1 MDKNKEQI
9 IKPGLYLISTPI
21 GNMQDITFRAINIL
35 KKSDIILCEDTRR
48 SFNLLSY
55 YNIKKKLFSY
65 HKFNEKKN
73 SEKIINL
80 IKENKVVSLISDAGT
95 PTISDP
101 GLVLVKKCI
110 QQDLNVHP
118 IPGSSAV
125 IAAMSVS
132 GFEDKFLFYG
142 FLNKKEN
149 ELNKVLKSIANLDY
163 SLIFFIPANKINFY
177 LNLFKKYFNNREILI
192 AKEITKIHEEFIRGK
207 IDSIKPFPQEA
218 KGELTVIISK
228 QVIKNN
234 SKNVINESVK
244 LEIKKMLKKYSHKD
258 VVEYIVKKENLPKK
272 LIYDYCLKIKW
283 KKKLLIIFT
292 LFLLTSCVGS
302 STSGV
307 FGSGVS
313 IALDPRTL
321 GTQIDDSIMQKNLQA
336 RLALTEKKYLIK
348 LSVKVLDGRIFLS
361 GKVDEAEEKLKVT
374 KMAWE
379 TKGARSVKNNIV
391 VKQKFSFKNA
401 AVDVLITSQLRTA
414 LILNK
419 KVKAANFNID
429 TVNQKTYVFG
439 IAHSNEE
446 KKEIIQEAKQI
457 VDLKELI
464 TSILLVS
471 DLSRKKE

>member
-1 MDKNKEQI
+1 M
-9 IKPGLYLISTPI
+9 
-21 GNMQDITFRAINIL
+21 
-35 KKSDIILCEDTRR
+35 
-48 SFNLLSY
+48 
-55 YNIKKKLFSY
+55 
-65 HKFNEKKN
+65 
-73 SEKIINL
+73 
-80 IKENKVVSLISDAGT
+80 
-95 PTISDP
+95 
-101 GLVLVKKCI
+101 
-110 QQDLNVHP
+110 
-118 IPGSSAV
+118 
-125 IAAMSVS
+125 
-132 GFEDKFLFYG
+132 
-142 FLNKKEN
+142 
-149 ELNKVLKSIANLDY
+149 
-163 SLIFFIPANKINFY
+163 
-177 LNLFKKYFNNREILI
+177 
-192 AKEITKIHEEFIRGK
+192 
-207 IDSIKPFPQEA
+207 
-218 KGELTVIISK
+218 
-228 QVIKNN
+228 
-234 SKNVINESVK
+234 
-244 LEIKKMLKKYSHKD
+244 
-258 VVEYIVKKENLPKK
+258 
-272 LIYDYCLKIKW
+272 

-429 TVNQKTYVFG
+429 TLNQKTYVFG